1 MFIRVGGIDAVD
13 SAINN
18 EFRLAV
24 LEKVV
29 ARLIHLAPPGSFTDN
44 DFAQIRDE
52 VLTSLQR
59 KYPSAGVCKKE
70 RASTGG

>member
-1 MFIRVGGIDAVD
+1 MFIRVVGVDAVD

-29 ARLIHLAPPGSFTDN
+29 ARLIRLAPPGSFTEK
-44 DFAQIRDE
+44 DFEQIREE
-52 VLTSLQR
+52 VLTTLQR
-59 KYPSAGVCKKE
+59 KYPRSGLCKK
-70 RASTGG
+70 